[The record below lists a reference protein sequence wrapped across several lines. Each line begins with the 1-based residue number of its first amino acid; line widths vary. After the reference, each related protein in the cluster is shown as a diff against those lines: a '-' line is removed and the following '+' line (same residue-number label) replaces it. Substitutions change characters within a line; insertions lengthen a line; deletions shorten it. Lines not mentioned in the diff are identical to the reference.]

1 MTVNQHLDELYGLP
15 SFTFPEA
22 GQAGDLPEPET
33 VAWRLSVD
41 VYDPDEQWPQVF
53 ARFAR
58 AVDLTRVRALIVG
71 AWGEAYERSSK
82 EVVEAMVA
90 ARDRLPSLRALF
102 LGDMTYEE
110 SEISWITQSDVTP
123 LLENFPGLRWFGVR
137 GGNGLVF
144 PPVRHESLETLV
156 VESGGLGAEV
166 VRGIAASDFPAL
178 ENLDLWLGSDWYG
191 GDAEPGDLERIL
203 AGTRL
208 PSLRYLALRN
218 SVIQDRIAEALAG
231 APVVA
236 RLDVLDLSMGTLSD
250 EGAAALLAGQPLTHL
265 RRLDLHHHY
274 LGEELR
280 SRLREALEPAGVEL
294 DLDDA
299 GAESDE
305 DEGEIHRYIAVAE

>member
-1 MTVNQHLDELYGLP
+1 MTVNHHLDELYGLP

-22 GQAGDLPEPET
+22 GQESGLPEPET
-33 VAWRLSVD
+33 VAWRLAVD
-41 VYDPDEQWPQVF
+41 AYDADEQWPQLF
-53 ARFAR
+53 ARFAG
-58 AVDLTRVRALIVG
+58 AVDLARVRALIVG
-71 AWGEAYERSSK
+71 SWSDAYEKSSK
-82 EVVEAMVA
+82 EIVEALVA

-102 LGDMTYEE
+102 LGDMTFEE
-110 SEISWITQSDVTP
+110 CEISWITQSDVGP

-137 GGNGLVF
+137 GGSGLVF

-156 VESGGLGAEV
+156 VETGGLDAEA

-178 ENLDLWLGSDWYG
+178 ENLDVWLGSDAYG
-191 GDAEPGDLERIL
+191 GDAEPGDLEPIM

-236 RLDVLDLSMGTLSD
+236 RLDVLDLSMGTLTD

-265 RRLDLHHHY
+265 RKLDLHHHY

-280 SRLREALEPAGVEL
+280 TRLRQTLEPAGVEL
-294 DLDDA
+294 DLD
-299 GAESDE
+299 ESDAEADE
-305 DEGEIHRYIAVAE
+305 DDGEVFRYIAVAE